1 MSACWEACLVKWLV
15 VVHSA
20 ACIKNLY
27 AIKPSVHSMYVIN
40 FIDMSITH
48 LVQKKLESLENRP
61 TVVSTVMLTQ
71 YTILACKTANT

>member
-1 MSACWEACLVKWLV
+1 
-15 VVHSA
+15 
-20 ACIKNLY
+20 
-27 AIKPSVHSMYVIN
+27 MYVIN